1 MTRLIWLTKGFST
14 IVDDEDYHELSKHKW
29 QVVPSAEKIYA
40 KRRAKKRL
48 GETRDTIMMHRYI
61 LSADDEHEV
70 DHINGNSL
78 DNRRCNL
85 RIVTRS
91 ENMANRAIFRNNT
104 SG

>member
-1 MTRLIWLTKGFST
+1 M
-14 IVDDEDYHELSKHKW
+14 
-29 QVVPSAEKIYA
+29 PSGEKIYA
-40 KRRAKKRL
+40 KRRGKKRL

-104 SG
+104 SGYKGVFRIGDKYKFRITAQYDTAEEAVS